1 MLSTYWTKII
11 LKLFHLFMLCSPL
24 AFTCLH
30 HINVVKFMKYVYQNS
45 QFLPNRDLSHI
56 NSYFSWIQH
65 PVLRFFIIS
74 ALECFLYLLGAHN
87 LSTAMYIFHFTKF
100 AWLTFFPRHTASCAE
115 FFSVMSVLLIL
126 AYEIGSFLSAL
137 RVFDFFIILE
147 VLNFFPSVCQNCLNI
162 FKQTFHVRIV

>member
-1 MLSTYWTKII
+1 MNSTPRSKI
-11 LKLFHLFMLCSPL
+11 
-24 AFTCLH
+24 
-30 HINVVKFMKYVYQNS
+30 
-45 QFLPNRDLSHI
+45 
-56 NSYFSWIQH
+56 
-65 PVLRFFIIS
+65 FFIIS

-147 VLNFFPSVCQNCLNI
+147 VVNFFPSVCQNCLNI
-162 FKQTFHVRIV
+162 FKQTFHVRIVQLAILGRQHFNEQFQNLFITIQGRVISWKTLGGIT